1 MGPRLAVTAAMPAAE
16 GSAAA
21 LKPSPAVEAS
31 AAETLK
37 TPAAAE
43 AVGSWSAAAVE
54 ASAAE
59 TLETPAAEAVGHWSA
74 AALEA
79 GRRRSA
85 AKAVKAAATL
95 SAMERRAAS
104 VQTGVGRNAAV
115 HAGA

>member
-1 MGPRLAVTAAMPAAE
+1 MDGPRLAVTAAMPAAE

-21 LKPSPAVEAS
+21 LKPAAVEAS

-37 TPAAAE
+37 TPAAE
-43 AVGSWSAAAVE
+43 AVGSWSAAA
-54 ASAAE
+54 
-59 TLETPAAEAVGHWSA
+59 LKTPAAEAVGNWSA

-85 AKAVKAAATL
+85 AKAAKAAPTL

>member
-1 MGPRLAVTAAMPAAE
+1 MPAAE

-43 AVGSWSAAAVE
+43 AVGSWSAAALKP
-54 ASAAE
+54 SAAE
-59 TLETPAAEAVGHWSA
+59 TMKTPAAEAVGSWRA
-74 AALEA
+74 AALKA
-79 GRRRSA
+79 GRRWNA
-85 AKAVKAAATL
+85 AKAVNAAATFR
-95 SAMERRAAS
+95 AMERRAAS

>member
-1 MGPRLAVTAAMPAAE
+1 MPAAE

-43 AVGSWSAAAVE
+43 AVGSWSAAALKP
-54 ASAAE
+54 SA
-59 TLETPAAEAVGHWSA
+59 PEAVGSWRA
-74 AALEA
+74 AALKA
-79 GRRRSA
+79 GRRWSA
-85 AKAVKAAATL
+85 AKAVKAAATFR
-95 SAMERRAAS
+95 AMERRAAS
-104 VQTGVGRNAAV
+104 MQTGVGHNAAV

>member
-1 MGPRLAVTAAMPAAE
+1 VTAAVPAAE

-21 LKPSPAVEAS
+21 LKPSAAVEAS

-43 AVGSWSAAAVE
+43 AVGN
-54 ASAAE
+54 
-59 TLETPAAEAVGHWSA
+59 WSA

-79 GRRRSA
+79 GRRPSA

>member
-1 MGPRLAVTAAMPAAE
+1 MPAAE

-21 LKPSPAVEAS
+21 LKPAAVEAS

-43 AVGSWSAAAVE
+43 AVGSWSAAALKP
-54 ASAAE
+54 SAAE
-59 TLETPAAEAVGHWSA
+59 AAGNWSA

-85 AKAVKAAATL
+85 AKTVKAAPTL

>member
-1 MGPRLAVTAAMPAAE
+1 MTAAVPAAE

-37 TPAAAE
+37 TPTAAE
-43 AVGSWSAAAVE
+43 AVGSWSAAALKPSPAE
-54 ASAAE
+54 TMKPPAAAE
-59 TLETPAAEAVGHWSA
+59 SVGNWRA

-85 AKAVKAAATL
+85 AKAVKAAAAL
-95 SAMERRAAS
+95 GAMERRAAS
-104 VQTGVGRNAAV
+104 VQTRVGRNAAV

>member
-1 MGPRLAVTAAMPAAE
+1 MPAAE
-16 GSAAA
+16 GSAAALKPSPAVEASAADTLKTSAAAEAVGSWSAAA

-43 AVGSWSAAAVE
+43 AVGN
-54 ASAAE
+54 
-59 TLETPAAEAVGHWSA
+59 WSA

-95 SAMERRAAS
+95 SAVERRAAS